1 MADRRANATPSGA
14 KVCVT
19 KFTGAY
25 LSRGSSRTSRDVPAA
40 MMLEDIER
48 EAAEEGAAERLFL
61 RPTNPATAAFCK
73 DFRSLQWL
81 SWLPRPQRPDWVNV
95 RTASLTNTGEANE
108 EDHGTRGISV
118 AGIGLR
124 CVRQLG

>member
-40 MMLEDIER
+40 MMLEDIKR
-48 EAAEEGAAERLFL
+48 EVAEEGAAERLF
-61 RPTNPATAAFCK
+61 ATYKSAYCCV
-73 DFRSLQWL
+73 LQRF
-81 SWLPRPQRPDWVNV
+81 S
-95 RTASLTNTGEANE
+95 
-108 EDHGTRGISV
+108 
-118 AGIGLR
+118 
-124 CVRQLG
+124 